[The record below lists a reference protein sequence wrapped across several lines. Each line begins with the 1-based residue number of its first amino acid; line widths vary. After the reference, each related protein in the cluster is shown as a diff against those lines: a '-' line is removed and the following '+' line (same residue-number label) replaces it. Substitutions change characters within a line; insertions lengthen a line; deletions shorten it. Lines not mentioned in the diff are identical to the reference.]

1 MHQKKSKKILIYFFL
16 FLIFGTIN
24 NKKLNDIDFIGLN
37 NISVEG
43 LGDVNNQ
50 KLIKSLIFLKDTN
63 LFLLNKDK
71 IIEIIDSN
79 SLVEKYTVFK
89 KYPSTIDIK
98 IDETNFLAMFKK
110 DGNNFLL
117 GSNGKF
123 TLVNNDGYN
132 VPFIFGNFKIKNF
145 FDLEKAISDSNF
157 KYNEIK
163 NLFFFKSGRWDIET
177 KNGLLI
183 KLPKDNIQNSL
194 DLAVNFLKQKDQKK
208 IKDIDLRQQNQIIL
222 NAG

>member
-1 MHQKKSKKILIYFFL
+1 MHQKKNKKILIYFFL

-89 KYPSTIDIK
+89 KYPSTINIK

>member
-89 KYPSTIDIK
+89 KYPSTINIK

>member
-1 MHQKKSKKILIYFFL
+1 MHQKKNKKILIYFFL